1 MKTNNF
7 RKTSAAVRAR
17 NEAASAA
24 AKSERVRCKSE
35 IRSLP
40 VEVSPSEEFPVELVP
55 TTSPLSVLRLLTAV
69 LALALLGC
77 SQTTADESR
86 PGDATASAPRAQEF
100 RGMCDAS
107 AIVAL
112 NDDLFVAGDD
122 EDSVL
127 RIFSRSRGGAAI
139 HRYNLGG
146 FLRFDANAEADLEGS
161 ARIGD
166 RLYWIT
172 SHGNNRKG
180 KEQESRQ
187 RFFAVAVRTNGSQ
200 PQIEPVGTAY
210 TQLLDDLLA
219 EPSLSQFKLHAT
231 LSLPPKTPGALN
243 IEGLAATP
251 EGHLLLGFRN
261 PVPRGKALL
270 VPLLNPA
277 ELTEGRRAKFG
288 PPLLIDLDGYGIRS
302 IERFRDE
309 YLIIAGS
316 IDGRGKSLLYR
327 WNGESEP
334 QPVKN
339 VDFAGINPEAI
350 SVIGSEENPQL
361 LVVSDDGTR
370 NVNGVD
376 CKNLKDPMQKSF
388 RAVVVPLAP
397 QLAAK
402 P

>member
-1 MKTNNF
+1 MKQNNI
-7 RKTSAAVRAR
+7 TH
-17 NEAASAA
+17 NGAA
-24 AKSERVRCKSE
+24 AGATPAAATQKLTPHHVVPSSGGRPLPIEIEPGEPFEVAIKRGERRRTMTKA
-35 IRSLP
+35 IAGLLSL
-40 VEVSPSEEFPVELVP
+40 
-55 TTSPLSVLRLLTAV
+55 T
-69 LALALLGC
+69 LLGC
-77 SQTTADESR
+77 
-86 PGDATASAPRAQEF
+86 AQSPANDGRTQSF
-100 RGMCDAS
+100 QGMCDAS

-112 NDDLFVAGDD
+112 NDDWFVAGDD

-127 RIFSRSRGGAAI
+127 RIFSRSQGGAAV
-139 HRYNLGG
+139 HRYNLAP
-146 FLRFDANAEADLEGS
+146 FLGFDANAEADLEGS

-187 RFFAVAVRTNGSQ
+187 RFFAVTVKTNGS
-200 PQIEPVGTAY
+200 PQIEPVGKAY
-210 TQLLDDLLA
+210 TRLLDDLLT
-219 EPSLSQFKLHAT
+219 EPGLRQFNLQAA

-243 IEGLAATP
+243 IEGLVDTP

-261 PVPRGKALL
+261 PVPRGQALL

-277 ELTEGRRAKFG
+277 EVLQGQSARFG
-288 PPLLIDLDGYGIRS
+288 APLLIDLGGYGVRS
-302 IERFRDE
+302 IERLGNE
-309 YLIIAGS
+309 YLIVAGS
-316 IDGRGKSLLYR
+316 IDGKGKSRLYR
-327 WNGESEP
+327 WDGRGTPRAFEE
-334 QPVKN
+334 

-350 SVIGSEENPQL
+350 SVIGSPDQPQL

-370 NVNGVD
+370 KVNGVE

-388 RAVVVPLAP
+388 RAVVVPIAP